1 MSKPPKPSNFEY
13 LNPVA
18 PRTKRII
25 DAALT
30 VFVPWEP
37 EQAPVFQRSKIA
49 DLAERIDQR
58 AQQGLTVHLK
68 PATARTV
75 AITMRLYAEGH
86 QSLRNSHPH
95 HV

>member
-1 MSKPPKPSNFEY
+1 MPQPPKPSNFEY
-13 LNPVA
+13 LDLDA

-30 VFVPWEP
+30 VYVPWEP
-37 EQAPVFQRSKIA
+37 ERGPVFQRSKVT

-68 PATARTV
+68 LATARTV
-75 AITMRLYAEGH
+75 AITMRLYAEDRGAVDRW
-86 QSLRNSHPH
+86 LLARD
-95 HV
+95 